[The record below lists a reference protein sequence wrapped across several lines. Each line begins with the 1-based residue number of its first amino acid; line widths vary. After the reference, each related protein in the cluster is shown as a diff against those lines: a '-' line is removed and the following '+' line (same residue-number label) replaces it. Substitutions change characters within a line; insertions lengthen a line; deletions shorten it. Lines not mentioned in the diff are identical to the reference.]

1 MKELFQQRKKQLG
14 RRLKSRECIS
24 FTTVSKCISVN
35 IFGIIWANILALD
48 SKSGKFGDCLV
59 LDCSTKRAYENLFL
73 FFAGVGHLDSMYKKK
88 NEKKYIFVQLNL
100 D

>member
-1 MKELFQQRKKQLG
+1 MGSDLGREGVISTKKKSKKQHG

-24 FTTVSKCISVN
+24 FTTESKCISVN

-48 SKSGKFGDCLV
+48 SKSGKFVDSLV

-73 FFAGVGHLDSMYKKK
+73 FFAGVGALRF
-88 NEKKYIFVQLNL
+88 NV
-100 D
+100 

>member
-1 MKELFQQRKKQLG
+1 MGSGLGSESYFNNNQKKKRLE

-24 FTTVSKCISVN
+24 FRTKSKCISVN

-48 SKSGKFGDCLV
+48 SKSGKFGNSLV

-73 FFAGVGHLDSMYKKK
+73 FLAGVGAYRF
-88 NEKKYIFVQLNL
+88 NV
-100 D
+100 

>member
-1 MKELFQQRKKQLG
+1 MGSGLGSERVISTEKKQLE

-24 FTTVSKCISVN
+24 FRTESKCISVN

-48 SKSGKFGDCLV
+48 SKSGKFGNSLV

-73 FFAGVGHLDSMYKKK
+73 FFAGVGAYKF
-88 NEKKYIFVQLNL
+88 NV
-100 D
+100 